1 MLEAEK
7 PDLASPCTGVKPLVP
22 VHDGD
27 TIAMVCSSFVWLAVQ
42 LVNERAATANP
53 PYPRIILDG
62 RPKLSHFASG
72 GNYGRSMCSSF
83 FLRKPAI
90 DKINSQ
96 TPDGLYFYSKDER
109 AKAAKWLHDYWVKT
123 VRDKIDEALPGLF
136 ASLGI
141 GVGVGLTV
149 QKLLALLTSWNAG
162 AVATLLGFTPLFME
176 ELIVLISDMP
186 DDLANQICNAFAFDR
201 CETAAKDDDN
211 WKDPGVGYAVSPDN
225 IINSWAPPTPHE
237 DPAAIHGLYGYN
249 QRLIPRLP
257 ELVRDPPPP
266 STWQISQGFA
276 LVRRGQV
283 TFKDVGIHG
292 ASVRVGCVQFMTGPQ
307 GFFPQGQQLPS
318 GRYWA
323 VAKYVDPKTGFLL
336 ESKGEAVTVPDV
348 GAIELELYLQE
359 PPDTRREVLIEGK
372 MDLVNRY
379 AIGKDWWAHPQFV
392 MEPALIGLDYFPDE
406 PEFTDQR
413 KASMAQPRGQQE
425 QVDDWGQAELQC
437 VLEIQNDRSIK
448 VTYKARLKEDDDDDW
463 QDEGFFSV
471 PPKANN
477 ADPGVPKIIDLV
489 RSEMAW
495 PMRAHIDFTVHNNH
509 AS

>member
-1 MLEAEK
+1 
-7 PDLASPCTGVKPLVP
+7 
-22 VHDGD
+22 
-27 TIAMVCSSFVWLAVQ
+27 
-42 LVNERAATANP
+42 
-53 PYPRIILDG
+53 
-62 RPKLSHFASG
+62 
-72 GNYGRSMCSSF
+72 
-83 FLRKPAI
+83 
-90 DKINSQ
+90 
-96 TPDGLYFYSKDER
+96 
-109 AKAAKWLHDYWVKT
+109 
-123 VRDKIDEALPGLF
+123 
-136 ASLGI
+136 
-141 GVGVGLTV
+141 
-149 QKLLALLTSWNAG
+149 
-162 AVATLLGFTPLFME
+162 
-176 ELIVLISDMP
+176 
-186 DDLANQICNAFAFDR
+186 
-201 CETAAKDDDN
+201 
-211 WKDPGVGYAVSPDN
+211 
-225 IINSWAPPTPHE
+225 
-237 DPAAIHGLYGYN
+237 
-249 QRLIPRLP
+249 
-257 ELVRDPPPP
+257 
-266 STWQISQGFA
+266 
-276 LVRRGQV
+276 
-283 TFKDVGIHG
+283 
-292 ASVRVGCVQFMTGPQ
+292 
-307 GFFPQGQQLPS
+307 
-318 GRYWA
+318 
-323 VAKYVDPKTGFLL
+323 
-336 ESKGEAVTVPDV
+336 VPDV